1 LYQKDYKKWFQFLI
15 KFAKSVEKENPREY
29 VLSGAW
35 KKRIGKSNNQSIAY
49 VRKVPCLKNPNAM
62 HFILDKKVN
71 GSFIER
77 FKPFGKIEKFKDQIG
92 QGFVVRDPQTSEG
105 IFMIKIV
112 KNIKK
117 LKEESSIDP
126 KWKLGKEF
134 LCVDIL
140 ITKNVRRLIQAIER
154 QIRKFQECVL
164 CGACIGIC
172 PTNAIAINP
181 HFKVFESACLHCK
194 RCITTR
200 VLRDSCVALHSNQQT
215 KRYRDGNRL

>member
-1 LYQKDYKKWFQFLI
+1 M
-15 KFAKSVEKENPREY
+15 
-29 VLSGAW
+29 SGAW

-200 VLRDSCVALHSNQQT
+200 VLRDSCWLYIQT
-215 KRYRDGNRL
+215 SKQRDIEMAIGFSQEFWVRIKTIIYYNSMLFPKKIRFLVWN